1 MNRAF
6 TLVELIVVVAM
17 ILLLSGAF
25 TTSVHKARERGRIS
39 RATQEV
45 REMTNAILSYENY
58 ARNHELEVNGGW
70 ADCTESAMGMIL
82 GRVTGDNGQNV
93 PVLYAGHVTSGQLR
107 DPWGRPYQYMIRK
120 ASEVDASQDE
130 ETSRGL
136 ENLKKGAVLPNV
148 NRLKDE
154 ERNR

>member
-1 MNRAF
+1 MKRAF
-6 TLVELIVVVAM
+6 TLIELLVVIAM

-25 TTSVHKARERGRIS
+25 TTSVYKARERARIS
-39 RATQEV
+39 RASQEV

-58 ARNHELEVNGGW
+58 AENHQLEANGGW
-70 ADCTESAMGMIL
+70 ANCTESAMGMIL
-82 GRVTGDNGQNV
+82 GRKTGANGQNV
-93 PVLYAGHVTSGQLR
+93 PVLYAGHVTSGELR
-107 DPWGRPYQYMIRK
+107 DPWGRPYQYMIKK
-120 ASEVDASQDE
+120 ASEVDSSQDE

-136 ENLKKGAVLPNV
+136 QNLKMGATLLNF